1 MKRILTTSAIV
12 ALMSGPVFAEAH
24 MQKGEADA
32 EAQATGTAS
41 YGDFASAQ
49 GLQGYRA
56 TDFIGK
62 TIYIPEA
69 DAEAGTEGELTDPSE
84 NWESVGDIG
93 DIILSSDGQI
103 QNVIA
108 DIGGFLG
115 MGERQVAISM
125 DELDFMADGD
135 DEDDFFLVYNGDRS
149 ILEEADEFSWGE
161 GLENEDTAASDQQ
174 MAEGTVAE
182 EAEAETEEMAA
193 DAEAMT
199 EEAGDEVA
207 EAANEAEAETEEMAA
222 EAEAEIEGENDG
234 VVAEAD
240 AETNTETDAAVPAT
254 GTTEMAATDP
264 ANAEMQMVPVEVSSV
279 STDDLIGVSVMGSDD
294 QRIGE
299 IGELI
304 VADDGTINEAIIDV
318 GGFLGI
324 GEKPVA
330 VSFEEIELMREGEG
344 GPLTAR
350 VNATEDELE
359 GMNAYE
365 ENDG

>member
-1 MKRILTTSAIV
+1 
-12 ALMSGPVFAEAH
+12 
-24 MQKGEADA
+24 
-32 EAQATGTAS
+32 
-41 YGDFASAQ
+41 
-49 GLQGYRA
+49 
-56 TDFIGK
+56 
-62 TIYIPEA
+62 
-69 DAEAGTEGELTDPSE
+69 
-84 NWESVGDIG
+84 
-93 DIILSSDGQI
+93 
-103 QNVIA
+103 
-108 DIGGFLG
+108 
-115 MGERQVAISM
+115 
-125 DELDFMADGD
+125 
-135 DEDDFFLVYNGDRS
+135 
-149 ILEEADEFSWGE
+149 
-161 GLENEDTAASDQQ
+161 
-174 MAEGTVAE
+174 
-182 EAEAETEEMAA
+182 
-193 DAEAMT
+193 
-199 EEAGDEVA
+199 
-207 EAANEAEAETEEMAA
+207 MAA

>member
-24 MQKGEADA
+24 MQEGEADA
-32 EAQATGTAS
+32 KVQATGSAS
-41 YGDFASAQ
+41 YGDFASNQ
-49 GLQGYRA
+49 GLEGYRA

-69 DAEAGTEGELTDPSE
+69 DAEGGSEGELTDPSE

-93 DIILSSDGQI
+93 DIILSADGQI
-103 QNVIA
+103 KNVIA

-125 DELDFMADGD
+125 DELDFQADGD
-135 DEDDFFLVYNGDRS
+135 DQDDFFLVYNGDRS
-149 ILEEADEFSWGE
+149 ILEEADEFAWGE
-161 GLENEDTAASDQQ
+161 GMESEDTANSDQQ
-174 MAEGTVAE
+174 VAAGTVANDV
-182 EAEAETEEMAA
+182 EANTEEMAA
-193 DAEAMT
+193 DAEVMT

-207 EAANEAEAETEEMAA
+207 EAAGEVEENTEEMAA
-222 EAEAEIEGENDG
+222 EAEAELDGETDG
-234 VVAEAD
+234 VVADAD
-240 AETNTETDAAVPAT
+240 ATANTETDAAVPAT
-254 GTTEMAATDP
+254 GTTGMAATDP
-264 ANAEMQMVPVEVSSV
+264 VNAEMQMVPVQVSSV
-279 STDDLIGVSVMGSDD
+279 STDDLIGVSVVGNDD